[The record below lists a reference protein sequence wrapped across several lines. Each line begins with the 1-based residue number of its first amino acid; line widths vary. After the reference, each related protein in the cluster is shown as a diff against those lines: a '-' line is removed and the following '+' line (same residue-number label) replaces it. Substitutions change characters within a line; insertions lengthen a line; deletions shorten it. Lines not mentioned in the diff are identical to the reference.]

1 MKLLVTMSLVGVG
14 ILAGMYVVPYLAP
27 QIARTDAQIPNR
39 QGVAPL
45 ARMSNDMRNMCQ
57 QMDPLL
63 RQLEASLEDRRI
75 SPDEGVAL
83 YSQVRRL
90 M

>member
-1 MKLLVTMSLVGVG
+1 MKLLISLSLIGVGV
-14 ILAGMYVVPYLAP
+14 LAGLYVVPYMVP
-27 QIARTDAQIPNR
+27 QVTRQDAQIPNR
-39 QGVAPL
+39 EGVAPL
-45 ARMSNDMRNMCQ
+45 ARMSADMRNMCQ

-63 RQLEASLEDRRI
+63 RQIEGSLSDRRI
-75 SPDEGVAL
+75 LPQEGVAL